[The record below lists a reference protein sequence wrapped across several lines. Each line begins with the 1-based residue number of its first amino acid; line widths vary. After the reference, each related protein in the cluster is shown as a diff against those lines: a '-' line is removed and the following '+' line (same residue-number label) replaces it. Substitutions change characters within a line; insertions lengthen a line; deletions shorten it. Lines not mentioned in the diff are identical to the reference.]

1 MLNKILKVNFIILFF
16 CSISFAEVFKE
27 ITIKG
32 NQRLSK
38 ESIIMFGDVD
48 LKVDYTSND
57 LNLIIKKLYKT
68 NFFKNVKLDTDNNII
83 SITVLENPIIEDLE
97 INGITNKK
105 LAEVLRES
113 MQLKSR
119 KSYVETFFL
128 QDLNLIK
135 NMIKASGYY
144 FAEINN
150 SIIKNEDQNSIKLI
164 YDINLGKKAKIDEI
178 VFLGDKKI
186 KDRKLKSI
194 ITSEESQFW
203 KFISNKIYLDS
214 ARINLDKRLL
224 KNYYKNNGYYNTI
237 IENSFVEFKNDRSF
251 KLIFNINAGKK
262 FKFNKLNLI
271 VPIDFDPKYFTP
283 IQKLLSELPNEIYS
297 LDKINKI
304 LNEVDKVALSKQY
317 EFVDASLTEK
327 IIGDDKINITITL
340 SESEKFYVEK
350 INILGNSF
358 TLEEVIRNAF
368 IVDEGD
374 PYNEILFNKTINN
387 IKAKNIFKTVKSK
400 ISDGSNENLKI
411 IDLTVEEK
419 PTGEISLGAGVGT
432 SGAKIGG
439 GIKENNFL
447 GKGIQLDTNLT
458 FSENSVKGQFTYSK
472 PNFNYTDNT
481 LFTSVRSTSRNRLK
495 DYGYKTSDLG
505 FSLGTSF
512 EQYENLFFKPEI
524 ATSFETLE
532 TTSTAS
538 NALKK
543 QEGDYL
549 DIYFNYSLN
558 YDLRNKRY
566 QPSEGYNVLF
576 IQELPIESDTY
587 DFKNTIQTSKYKQFP
602 ADIIGKVSFYGQ
614 TVHTLSNKDVRISKR
629 LYIPEQKLRGFESGK
644 VGPVDNSDFVGG
656 NYVTTINMTASLPQ
670 LLPSLQ
676 NTDFSLFL
684 DAANI
689 WGVDY
694 DSNIDQSNKLRSAVG
709 VSLDLMTPIGPL
721 NFSLAQ
727 PITKAASDKTES
739 FRFNLGTTF

>member
-1 MLNKILKVNFIILFF
+1 MLKKILEVNFFILFI
-16 CSISFAEVFKE
+16 CTVSFADVFKE

-38 ESIIMFGDVD
+38 ESIIMFGDID
-48 LKVDYTSND
+48 LKIDYAPND

-68 NFFKNVKLDTDNNII
+68 NFFKDVKLDIDNNTLL
-83 SITVLENPIIEDLE
+83 ITVLENPIIEDLE
-97 INGITNKK
+97 INGIKNKK
-105 LAEVLRES
+105 LSEALRKS

-150 SIIKNEDQNSIKLI
+150 SIIKNDDQNSIRLI
-164 YDINLGKKAKIDEI
+164 YDINLGEKAKINEI

-186 KDRKLKSI
+186 KDRKLKNI
-194 ITSEESQFW
+194 ITSEETQFW
-203 KFISNKIYLDS
+203 KFISNKIYLDNE
-214 ARINLDKRLL
+214 RIDLDKRLL
-224 KNYYKNNGYYNTI
+224 KNYYKNNGYYNTK

-262 FKFNKLNLI
+262 FTFNKLNLI
-271 VPIDFDPKYFTP
+271 VPDDFDPKYFVP

-297 LDKINKI
+297 LDRINKI
-304 LNEVDKVALSKQY
+304 LNEIDKVALSKQY
-317 EFVDASLTEK
+317 EFVDASLNEK
-327 IIGDDKINITITL
+327 IIGDNKINITITL

-374 PYNEILFNKTINN
+374 PFNEILFNKTINN
-387 IKAKNIFKTVKSK
+387 IKAKNIFKTVNSK
-400 ISDGSNENLKI
+400 IIDGSNENLKI
-411 IDLTVEEK
+411 INLTVEEK

-447 GKGIQLDTNLT
+447 GKGIKLDTNLT
-458 FSENSVKGQFTYSK
+458 FSENSVKGQFTYIK

-481 LFTSVRSTSRNRLK
+481 LFTSVRSTNRNRLK
-495 DYGYKTSDLG
+495 DFGYKTSDLG

-538 NALKK
+538 NSLKK
-543 QEGDYL
+543 QAGDYL
-549 DIYFNYSLN
+549 DVYFNYSLN

-566 QPSEGYNVLF
+566 QPSEGYNVTF
-576 IQELPIESDTY
+576 IQELPLASDTY
-587 DFKNTIQTSKYKQFP
+587 DFKNTIVTSKYKEFP
-602 ADIIGKVSFYGQ
+602 ADIIGKISFYGQ
-614 TVHTLSNKDVRISKR
+614 TVHTLSDKDVRISKR

-656 NYVTTINMTASLPQ
+656 NYVTTINMTATLPQ
-670 LLPSLQ
+670 LFPSLQ

-684 DAANI
+684 DTANI

-694 DSNIDQSNKLRSAVG
+694 DSNVDQSNKIRSAAG
-709 VSLDLMTPIGPL
+709 ISLDLMTPIGPL

-727 PITKAASDKTES
+727 PITQAASDKTES

>member
-1 MLNKILKVNFIILFF
+1 MLKKILEVNFFILFI
-16 CSISFAEVFKE
+16 CTVSFADVFKE

-38 ESIIMFGDVD
+38 ESIIMFGDID
-48 LKVDYTSND
+48 LKIDYAPND

-68 NFFKNVKLDTDNNII
+68 NFFKDVKLDIDNNTLL
-83 SITVLENPIIEDLE
+83 ITVLENPIIEDLE
-97 INGITNKK
+97 INGIKNKK
-105 LAEVLRES
+105 LTEALRKS

-150 SIIKNEDQNSIKLI
+150 SIIKNDDQNSIRLI
-164 YDINLGKKAKIDEI
+164 YDINLGEKAKINEI

-186 KDRKLKSI
+186 KDRKLKNI
-194 ITSEESQFW
+194 ITSEEAQFW

-214 ARINLDKRLL
+214 ERINLDKRLL
-224 KNYYKNNGYYNTI
+224 KNYYKNNGYYNTK

-262 FKFNKLNLI
+262 FTFNKLNLI
-271 VPIDFDPKYFTP
+271 VPDDFDPKYFVP

-297 LDKINKI
+297 LDRINKI
-304 LNEVDKVALSKQY
+304 LNEIDKVALSKQY
-317 EFVDASLTEK
+317 EFVDASLNEK
-327 IIGDDKINITITL
+327 IIDDNKINITITL

-358 TLEEVIRNAF
+358 TLEEVIRNTF

-374 PYNEILFNKTINN
+374 PFNKILFNKTINN
-387 IKAKNIFKTVKSK
+387 IKAKNIFKTVNSK
-400 ISDGSNENLKI
+400 IIDGSNENLKI
-411 IDLTVEEK
+411 IDLMVEEK

-447 GKGIQLDTNLT
+447 GKGIRLDTNLT
-458 FSENSVKGQFTYSK
+458 FSENSVKGQFTYIK

-481 LFTSVRSTSRNRLK
+481 LFTSVKSTSRNRLK
-495 DYGYKTSDLG
+495 DFGYKTSDLG

-538 NALKK
+538 NSLKK
-543 QEGDYL
+543 QTGDYL
-549 DIYFNYSLN
+549 DVYFNYSLN

-566 QPSEGYNVLF
+566 QPSEGYNVTF
-576 IQELPIESDTY
+576 IQELPLASDTY
-587 DFKNTIQTSKYKQFP
+587 DFKNTIQTSKYKEFP
-602 ADIIGKVSFYGQ
+602 ADIIGKISFYGQ
-614 TVHTLSNKDVRISKR
+614 TVHTLSDKDVRISKR

-656 NYVTTINMTASLPQ
+656 NYVTTINMTATLPQ
-670 LLPSLQ
+670 LFPSLQ

-684 DAANI
+684 DTANI

-694 DSNIDQSNKLRSAVG
+694 DSNVDQSNKIRSAVG
-709 VSLDLMTPIGPL
+709 ISLDLMTPIGPL

-727 PITKAASDKTES
+727 PITQAASDKTES

>member
-1 MLNKILKVNFIILFF
+1 MLKKILEVNFFILFI
-16 CSISFAEVFKE
+16 CTVSFADVFKE

-38 ESIIMFGDVD
+38 ESIIMFGDID
-48 LKVDYTSND
+48 LKIDYAPND

-68 NFFKNVKLDTDNNII
+68 NFFKDVKLDIDNNTLL
-83 SITVLENPIIEDLE
+83 ITVLKNPIIENLE
-97 INGITNKK
+97 INGIKNKK
-105 LAEVLRES
+105 LTEALRKS

-150 SIIKNEDQNSIKLI
+150 SIIKNDDQNSIRLI
-164 YDINLGKKAKIDEI
+164 YDINLGEKAKINEI

-194 ITSEESQFW
+194 ITSEEAQFW

-214 ARINLDKRLL
+214 ERINLDKRLL
-224 KNYYKNNGYYNTI
+224 KNYYKNNGYYNTK

-262 FKFNKLNLI
+262 FTFNKLNLI
-271 VPIDFDPKYFTP
+271 VPDDFDPKYFVP

-297 LDKINKI
+297 LDRINKI
-304 LNEVDKVALSKQY
+304 LNEIDKVALSKQY
-317 EFVDASLTEK
+317 EFVDASLNEK
-327 IIGDDKINITITL
+327 IIDDNKINITITL

-358 TLEEVIRNAF
+358 TLEEVIRNTF

-374 PYNEILFNKTINN
+374 PFNKILFNKTINN
-387 IKAKNIFKTVKSK
+387 IKAKNIFKTVNSK
-400 ISDGSNENLKI
+400 IIDGSNENLKI
-411 IDLTVEEK
+411 IDLMVEEK

-447 GKGIQLDTNLT
+447 GKGIRLDTNLT
-458 FSENSVKGQFTYSK
+458 FSENSVKGQFTYIK

-481 LFTSVRSTSRNRLK
+481 LFTSVKSTSRNRLK
-495 DYGYKTSDLG
+495 DFGYKTSDLG

-538 NALKK
+538 NSLKK
-543 QEGDYL
+543 QTGDYL
-549 DIYFNYSLN
+549 DVYFNYSLN

-566 QPSEGYNVLF
+566 QPSEGYNVTF
-576 IQELPIESDTY
+576 IQELPLASDTY
-587 DFKNTIQTSKYKQFP
+587 DFKNTIQTSKYKEFP
-602 ADIIGKVSFYGQ
+602 ADIIGKISFYGQ
-614 TVHTLSNKDVRISKR
+614 TVHTLSDKDVRISKR

-656 NYVTTINMTASLPQ
+656 NYVTTINMTATLPQ
-670 LLPSLQ
+670 LFPSLQ

-684 DAANI
+684 DTANI

-694 DSNIDQSNKLRSAVG
+694 DSNVDQSNKIRSAVG
-709 VSLDLMTPIGPL
+709 ISLDLMTPIGPL

-727 PITKAASDKTES
+727 PITQAASDKTES

>member
-1 MLNKILKVNFIILFF
+1 MLKKILEVNFFILFI
-16 CSISFAEVFKE
+16 CTVSFADVFKE

-38 ESIIMFGDVD
+38 ESIIMFGDID
-48 LKVDYTSND
+48 LKIDYAPND

-68 NFFKNVKLDTDNNII
+68 NFFKDVKLDIDNNTLL
-83 SITVLENPIIEDLE
+83 ITVLENPIIEDLE
-97 INGITNKK
+97 INGIKNKK
-105 LAEVLRES
+105 LTEALRKS

-150 SIIKNEDQNSIKLI
+150 SIIKNDDQNSIRLI
-164 YDINLGKKAKIDEI
+164 YDINLGEKAKINEI

-194 ITSEESQFW
+194 ITSEEAQFW

-214 ARINLDKRLL
+214 ERINLDKRLL
-224 KNYYKNNGYYNTI
+224 KNYYKNNGYYNTK

-262 FKFNKLNLI
+262 FTFNKLNLI
-271 VPIDFDPKYFTP
+271 VPDDFDPKYFVP

-297 LDKINKI
+297 LDRINKI
-304 LNEVDKVALSKQY
+304 LNEIDKVALSKQY
-317 EFVDASLTEK
+317 EFVDASLNEK
-327 IIGDDKINITITL
+327 IIDDNKINITITL

-358 TLEEVIRNAF
+358 TLEEVIRNTF

-374 PYNEILFNKTINN
+374 PFNKILFNKTINN
-387 IKAKNIFKTVKSK
+387 IKAKNIFKTVNSK
-400 ISDGSNENLKI
+400 IIDGSNENLKI
-411 IDLTVEEK
+411 IDLMVEEK

-447 GKGIQLDTNLT
+447 GKGIRLDTNLT
-458 FSENSVKGQFTYSK
+458 FSENSVKGQFTYIK

-481 LFTSVRSTSRNRLK
+481 LFTSVKSTSRNRLK
-495 DYGYKTSDLG
+495 DFGYKTSDLG

-538 NALKK
+538 NSLKK
-543 QEGDYL
+543 QTGDYL
-549 DIYFNYSLN
+549 DVYFNYSLN

-566 QPSEGYNVLF
+566 QPSEGYNVTF
-576 IQELPIESDTY
+576 IQELPLASDTY
-587 DFKNTIQTSKYKQFP
+587 DFKNTIQTSKYKEFP
-602 ADIIGKVSFYGQ
+602 ADIIGKISFYGQ
-614 TVHTLSNKDVRISKR
+614 TVHTLSDKDVRISKR

-656 NYVTTINMTASLPQ
+656 NYVTTINMTATLPQ
-670 LLPSLQ
+670 LFPSLQ

-684 DAANI
+684 DTANI

-694 DSNIDQSNKLRSAVG
+694 DSNVDQSNKIRSAVG
-709 VSLDLMTPIGPL
+709 ISLDLMTPIGPL

-727 PITKAASDKTES
+727 PITQAASDKTES

>member
-1 MLNKILKVNFIILFF
+1 MLNKILKVNLIILFF